1 MKTDK
6 PIRCSYSMAMYN
18 TNIPDSV
25 FQRGS
30 YFVRDMTKTKD
41 KYRYACYFMDSA
53 KDIHLLGSV
62 GNIDSAKRFC
72 NSIYHAY
79 PFQDNLKNLEYEKLV
94 KKYKLKSRTEN
105 KPKQAPKQQAPKTP
119 APKTPAPAPKQQAP
133 KAPKTP
139 APKQQTQLGLF

>member
-6 PIRCSYSMAMYN
+6 PIRCGYSLAMYN

-30 YFVRDMTKTKD
+30 YFVKDMTKTKD

-62 GNIDSAKRFC
+62 GNIDSAKRFT
-72 NSIYHAY
+72 NSIYHAF
-79 PFQDNLKNLEYEKLV
+79 PFQDSLKNLEYEKLG
-94 KKYKLKSRTEN
+94 KKYKLKSRTES
-105 KPKQAPKQQAPKTP
+105 KPKQQAPKTP
-119 APKTPAPAPKQQAP
+119 KQQAP
-133 KAPKTP
+133 KTPKTPKTP

>member
-18 TNIPDSV
+18 TNIPDSI

-30 YFVRDMTKTKD
+30 YFVRDMTKIKD
-41 KYRYACYFMDSA
+41 KYRYGCYFMDGN

-62 GNIDSAKRFC
+62 SNIDSAKRFV
-72 NSIYHAY
+72 NSIYYAY
-79 PFQDNLKNLEYEKLV
+79 PFADSLKNLEYSKLA

-105 KPKQAPKQQAPKTP
+105 KPKQQVPKQQVPK
-119 APKTPAPAPKQQAP
+119 AP
-133 KAPKTP
+133 KAPKAP
-139 APKQQTQLGLF
+139 KVLKAPKQQTQLGLF

>member
-1 MKTDK
+1 
-6 PIRCSYSMAMYN
+6 MYN
-18 TNIPDSV
+18 TNIPDSI

-41 KYRYACYFMDSA
+41 KYRYGCYFMDSA

-62 GNIDSAKRFC
+62 GNIDSAKRFV

-79 PFQDNLKNLEYEKLV
+79 PFADSLKNLEYEKLA

-105 KPKQAPKQQAPKTP
+105 KPKQQAPKTPAPKQQAPKTP
-119 APKTPAPAPKQQAP
+119 APKQQAPKQQAP